1 MGMQWGFLRL
11 GLLRSEKKQLVI
23 LNNISSLLTPGRFT
37 LLLGPPASGKSTLL
51 KLLAGKLQRGSGLD
65 VRARA
70 CYPTLPY
77 PTLPYPILPYQTLCY
92 VSPWGVYAP
101 STMMG
106 RHA

>member
-23 LNNISSLLTPGRFT
+23 LNNISSLLAPGRFT

-65 VRARA
+65 VRTRSFSTP
-70 CYPTLPY
+70 CH
-77 PTLPYPILPYQTLCY
+77 
-92 VSPWGVYAP
+92 VSSWGRYAP
-101 STMMG
+101 STMMA